1 MLNNETDSFMNRV
14 RRALTLPIRA
24 RCAELT
30 VLFDRGSTLDLQ
42 NFFPLLIDNIFG
54 PQGTVSWGLRVAR
67 DVNEDFRQLEH
78 FLSPCG
84 PVFKL
89 IYTLLK
95 DPSAKYDFP
104 VMYLPV
110 KVQQILENAQL
121 HPFYADIVH
130 VNPQTKHVI
139 SLLLNPFDYYMFHFA
154 YHLINPWHQR
164 SGSVL
169 TTQQQASWNTVY
181 YVLCCDYMLH
191 FLPTTPGA
199 TVLPAIYYNGKN
211 PIQPLQQ
218 MKSPVGSKLLNSS
231 LLNKSVEEYSF
242 PQNLGR
248 HPRNQIWRSET
259 VLTVFIDMWLNND
272 QISQP
277 TNQINSSFNSSPV
290 PRLLQYTEL
299 PTSEYMRIIRV
310 LIKQLHAFSASAK
323 IDDTH
328 MCELKKIAIPMVEG
342 KFYIFLRNLIHRWP
356 LDGSFRLLLE
366 LWLTYI
372 QPWRYPPDATQADLK
387 KQNLD
392 AEDAMTTAPPTVGR
406 EYLPFIAENLLIYVV
421 IFQQLLP
428 RFTRVDLV
436 SPKMSVMLYRIS
448 KVFNQPNLASLLKEI
463 EQSIE
468 NNHSPSHS
476 YSSHW
481 LSNLPPLNP
490 TSNWCTNTSLNSSNI
505 WPINTSMISETG
517 FNSPRG
523 SNFTTDANS
532 STFMN
537 SLLGDKKWSAIV
549 KQRIYELEGPSFCYK
564 PLFSVPP
571 APEVYE
577 LVIQIKRSISVAQEL
592 VQIRKQEEQE
602 HSVSFFDFLRIF
614 YDTPTTTDEFSL
626 NERLKVPEYLD
637 KSLDHLKQLFQLSEV
652 PESEPDTSVL
662 TNSGSSGLEISN
674 DFKFL
679 TPERVRERMKKIKY
693 EGDPDLHPIRTME
706 IAFLVRMLYQLSL
719 QINENFRQKFCQ
731 LYYDQTYWGRLSRQ
745 LLCPPLTI
753 YKYDKTKPGSP
764 RVSMELPPRVSLRYF
779 ASYHFWTYLM
789 IGWIVAVTLGYGL
802 PVYLLFAFFI
812 VLLYKCIRAIAS
824 NPVRHN
830 YPTEGFGNISFDD
843 SF

>member
-1 MLNNETDSFMNRV
+1 MNRV
-14 RRALTLPIRA
+14 RRALTLPIRT

-104 VMYLPV
+104 VMYLPI
-110 KVQQILENAQL
+110 KVQQILENAQA
-121 HPFYADIVH
+121 HPFYADLVH

-164 SGSVL
+164 TGTML
-169 TTQQQASWNTVY
+169 TTTHQQVSWNTVY

-191 FLPTTPGA
+191 FLPTSPG
-199 TVLPAIYYNGKN
+199 TSVLPVIYYNGKN

-218 MKSPVGSKLLNSS
+218 MHKSPVGSKLINAN
-231 LLNKSVEEYSF
+231 LLNKSIEEYTF
-242 PQNLGR
+242 HQNFGR
-248 HPRNQIWRSET
+248 HPRNQIWRTET

-290 PRLLQYTEL
+290 PRLLQYSEL
-299 PTSEYMRIIRV
+299 PTSEYMRIVRV
-310 LIKQLHAFSASAK
+310 LMKQLHAFSASAK

-372 QPWRYPPDATQADLK
+372 QPWRYPPDVAQMDLK
-387 KQNLD
+387 KQNID
-392 AEDAMTTAPPTVGR
+392 NEENNAAASPIVDR
-406 EYLPFIAENLLIYVV
+406 EHLPFIAENLLIYVV

-428 RFTRVDLV
+428 RFSRVDLV

-448 KVFNQPNLASLLKEI
+448 KVFNQANLAHLLKEI
-463 EQSIE
+463 EQCIE

-490 TSNWCTNTSLNSSNI
+490 TSKWCTNTSLNASNLWPLNSTMNSESS
-505 WPINTSMISETG
+505 P
-517 FNSPRG
+517 FNSLRNI
-523 SNFTTDANS
+523 NFTADAS
-532 STFMN
+532 SSAFMN

-549 KQRIYELEGPSFCYK
+549 KQRIYELEGPTFCYK

-571 APEVYE
+571 APEVFE
-577 LVIQIKRSISVAQEL
+577 LIMQIKRSIRVAQEL
-592 VQIRKQEEQE
+592 VQIKKMEDQELNG
-602 HSVSFFDFLRIF
+602 SFFGLFKMLWEPPR
-614 YDTPTTTDEFSL
+614 TTDEFSL

-637 KSLDHLKQLFQLSEV
+637 KSLEHLKQLFQISEL
-652 PESEPDTSVL
+652 PETDLDTSAG
-662 TNSGSSGLEISN
+662 TSSGSSGLEIAN

-679 TPERVRERMKKIKY
+679 TPARVRERMKKIKY
-693 EGDPDLHPIRTME
+693 EGDPDLYPIRSTE
-706 IAFLVRMLYQLSL
+706 ITFLVRMFYQLSL
-719 QINENFRQKFCQ
+719 QINENFRQKFCG
-731 LYYDQTYWGRLSRQ
+731 LYYEPSYWGRLSRQ
-745 LLCPPLTI
+745 LLLPPITT
-753 YKYDKTKPGSP
+753 YRYDKTKPGSP
-764 RVSMELPPRVSLRYF
+764 RVSTELPPRVSLRYF
-779 ASYHFWTYLM
+779 ASYNFWTYLI
-789 IGWIVAVTLGYGL
+789 IGGIIAVTLGYSL
-802 PVYLLFAFFI
+802 PVYLLFLVFI
-812 VLLYKCIRAIAS
+812 ILLYKCIKAIAG

-830 YPTEGFGNISFDD
+830 YPTQGFGNISFDD